1 MPAANLNSF
10 EQKDAKDAKGSGAER
25 TAKLLLIFVAFAPF
39 CSNRCISIRRGAD
52 SSAAGIVSLPQTC
65 PAGLSSPP
73 SSAMTTQPTSS
84 DPAPSGIITLTTD
97 FGVGSHYVAI
107 MKGVILSLNRQAE
120 IVDLTHAVAAQDIR
134 QGAWILAEVAERFPA
149 GTIHVAVVDPGVG
162 TGRRIVYAA
171 LAGQYF
177 VAPDNGLLS
186 RLALRRRPSKIIS
199 IEDPRFWLPSV
210 SSTFHGRDI
219 MAPVAAHLSL
229 GLDPD
234 ELGRPL
240 GELVMLD
247 WAEVHVLPGKI
258 QGRVSSIDSF
268 GNLITDITSEMLRDA
283 PTGEDTRV
291 ACDEHE
297 TLGIFRTYAD
307 QPPMT
312 LVALIGSS
320 GNLELAIV
328 GDSAAAMLGISS
340 GTPVTVSW

>member
-1 MPAANLNSF
+1 
-10 EQKDAKDAKGSGAER
+10 
-25 TAKLLLIFVAFAPF
+25 
-39 CSNRCISIRRGAD
+39 
-52 SSAAGIVSLPQTC
+52 
-65 PAGLSSPP
+65 
-73 SSAMTTQPTSS
+73 MTTQPATGGPASGS
-84 DPAPSGIITLTTD
+84 PAPSGIITLLTD
-97 FGVGSHYVAI
+97 FGTGSHYVAA

-120 IVDLTHAVAAQDIR
+120 IVDLTHGIRPQDIR
-134 QGAWILAEVAERFPA
+134 QGAWTLAEVAERFPA
-149 GTIHVAVVDPGVG
+149 GTIHVGVVDPGVG
-162 TGRRIVYAA
+162 SGRRIVYAA
-171 LAGQYF
+171 LGEQYF

-186 RLALRRRPSKIIS
+186 RLALRSRPSKIVS
-199 IEDPRFWLPSV
+199 IEDPRFWRPSV
-210 SSTFHGRDI
+210 SCTFHGRDI

-229 GLDPD
+229 GLHPD
-234 ELGRPL
+234 ELGQAL

-258 QGRVSSIDSF
+258 QGTVSSIDSF
-268 GNLITDITSEMLRDA
+268 GNLITDITSDMLRDT

-320 GNLELAIV
+320 GYLELAIV
-328 GDSAAAMLGISS
+328 GDSAAAMLGIRS